1 MKIIPEI
8 IVTNPNDVSKEC
20 QDFANKILAVV
31 QQRVLVDSKTYKNIE
46 ANLYIYIGINVNVNK
61 ELLKPINENFY
72 YGSDDSLRLISETV
86 NLNSTVR
93 QALKNRVEFIGEI
106 KECFVYLSLSPIDK
120 KKLTSRNSEKEENIV
135 YHSIDPIFTLDEVV
149 MNQDERDAI
158 MRAISLVKEKD
169 LVYNKWGFSKV
180 DKHTRIVFS
189 WSSWNG

>member
-8 IVTNPNDVSKEC
+8 IVTNPNDVSKGC

-93 QALKNRVEFIGEI
+93 QALKNRVEIIGEI

-120 KKLTSRNSEKEENIV
+120 KKLTSDNSEKEENIV
-135 YHSIDPIFTLDEVV
+135 YHSIDPIFTLDDCHT
-149 MNQDERDAI
+149 M
-158 MRAISLVKEKD
+158 ISFML
-169 LVYNKWGFSKV
+169 
-180 DKHTRIVFS
+180 TTMIVLEQ
-189 WSSWNG
+189 